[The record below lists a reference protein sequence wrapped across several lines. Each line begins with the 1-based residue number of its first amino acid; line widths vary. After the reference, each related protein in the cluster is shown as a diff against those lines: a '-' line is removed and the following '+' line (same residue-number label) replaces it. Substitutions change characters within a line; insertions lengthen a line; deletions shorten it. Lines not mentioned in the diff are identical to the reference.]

1 MLVGEKKLL
10 CEFTIYQY
18 FAYSVY
24 TVSWFRGLFKYLSVN
39 KLALLTKS
47 LLWVQ
52 MAINSNNVPSLDS
65 DKLTLIMVS
74 LGQSS
79 LISTGYGL

>member
-10 CEFTIYQY
+10 FEFTIYQY
-18 FAYSVY
+18 FAYSN